1 MEDVAI
7 PGHLTAQPRVIAA
20 LCAEC
25 QTQFQASHKPDF
37 CGACGCIDGPWVLMS
52 MAHEMRGGRIRVAMR
67 ARLAGVWS
75 AAARAQAVVDLGDM
89 LEGG

>member
-1 MEDVAI
+1 MEDVANR
-7 PGHLTAQPRVIAA
+7 LTSTAQPRVIAA

-25 QTQFQASHKPDF
+25 QTQVRATHKPDF
-37 CGACGCIDGPWVLMS
+37 CGACGVIDGPWVLMA